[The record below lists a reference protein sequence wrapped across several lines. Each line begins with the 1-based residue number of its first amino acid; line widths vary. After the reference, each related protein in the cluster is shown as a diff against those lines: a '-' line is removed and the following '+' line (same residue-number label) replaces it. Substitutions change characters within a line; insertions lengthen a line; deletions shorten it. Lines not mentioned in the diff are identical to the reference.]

1 MENPNSSELEENND
15 INSNTENQSS
25 IDSPKNIDNNEDKK
39 PFFLMTLEDNL
50 GKCQQ
55 IKI

>member
-25 IDSPKNIDNNEDKK
+25 IDSPKNFDNNEDKNH
-39 PFFLMTLEDNL
+39 FF
-50 GKCQQ
+50 
-55 IKI
+55 